1 MSGSLERELPKETR
15 DRMRVV
21 VTLIIS
27 LVLGVPVK
35 PLTAQGQQP
44 AKMHRIGFLT
54 VAVCPTPPYAND
66 RFRQALREVGY
77 VEGRNIVIECRGA
90 AGQLDRLPDLAAD
103 LVRLKVDVLVAPG
116 TPGAL
121 AAQRATAT
129 IPIVVFFVAD
139 AVASRL
145 VASLARPGANVTG
158 LSIFGPEKIPKQL
171 ELLKEAAPQVSR
183 VGILADLANPGQP
196 IELAHHEAVAPK
208 LGLKIHVLD
217 VRNPAGLDAA
227 LASVLREGLQA
238 LFLAPL
244 RIGPADAERIMDFA
258 VNNRLPTI
266 GSVSSLYVPA
276 GVLLFY
282 TPNVAE
288 HWQRAASYID
298 RILKGAKP
306 AALPVE
312 QPTKFDLVVNMK
324 TAKALGLTIPPSLL
338 LRADQV
344 IE

>member
-1 MSGSLERELPKETR
+1 
-15 DRMRVV
+15 MRVV
-21 VTLIIS
+21 VAVII
-27 LVLGVPVK
+27 LVVGFAAE
-35 PLTAQGQQP
+35 PLAAQGQQL
-44 AKMHRIGFLT
+44 AKMHRIGFL
-54 VAVCPTPPYAND
+54 ALSVCPTPPYAND
-66 RFRQALREVGY
+66 RFRQVLREVGY
-77 VEGRNIVIECRGA
+77 VEGRNVVIECRGA
-90 AGQLDRLPDLAAD
+90 AGQIDRLSDLAAE
-103 LVRLKVDVLVAPG
+103 LVRRKVDVLVAPS
-116 TPGAL
+116 TPAAL
-121 AAQRATAT
+121 AAQRATTA
-129 IPIVVFFVAD
+129 IPIVIFFVAD

-145 VASLARPGANVTG
+145 VVSLGRPGGNVTG
-158 LSIFGPEKIPKQL
+158 LSIFGPEKVPKQL
-171 ELLKEAAPQVSR
+171 ELLKEAAPRVSR

-217 VRNPAGLDAA
+217 VRNPADVDAA

-244 RIGPADAERIMDFA
+244 RIGAADAERIMEFA
-258 VNNRLPTI
+258 VRNRLPTI

-288 HWQRAASYID
+288 HWKRAASYVD
-298 RILKGAKP
+298 RILRGAKP
-306 AALPVE
+306 ADLPVE

-324 TAKALGLTIPPSLL
+324 TARALGLTIPASLT

-344 IE
+344 IA